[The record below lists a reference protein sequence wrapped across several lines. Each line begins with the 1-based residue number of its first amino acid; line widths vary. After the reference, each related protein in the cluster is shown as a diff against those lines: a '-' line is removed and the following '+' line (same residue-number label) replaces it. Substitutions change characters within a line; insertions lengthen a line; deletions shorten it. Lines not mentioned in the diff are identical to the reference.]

1 MNGELNIYEM
11 KKTLTERMPQ
21 YRQEIKNM
29 SEEELKNIFKELQ
42 YQDPKPD
49 HYEDSSEKLEER
61 YPRRRGR
68 PRKNKT

>member
-1 MNGELNIYEM
+1 M

-42 YQDPKPD
+42 HEHHENKPEYCD
-49 HYEDSSEKLEER
+49 DSSDKYEER

-68 PRKNKT
+68 PRKNKSESTIL